1 MVPSVSV
8 LTGFDSLSRFT
19 DTSYYGQ
26 FALSLRKES
35 PYNLDIIMHAKFI
48 LKKMFL
54 SRFTLHP
61 SPFSFPS
68 HRSDSF
74 MKVIDL

>member
-19 DTSYYGQ
+19 ETSYYGQ

-35 PYNLDIIMHAKFI
+35 PNHLYIIMHAKFI
-48 LKKMFL
+48 
-54 SRFTLHP
+54 
-61 SPFSFPS
+61 
-68 HRSDSF
+68 
-74 MKVIDL
+74 

>member
-19 DTSYYGQ
+19 ETSYYGQ

-35 PYNLDIIMHAKFI
+35 PNNLYILYVCQVH
-48 LKKMFL
+48 LKKMFI
-54 SRFTLHP
+54 SRFTLHL
-61 SPFSFPS
+61 SPFSFLSP
-68 HRSDSF
+68 RNESF
-74 MKVIDL
+74 MKVIDV

>member
-19 DTSYYGQ
+19 ETSYYGQ

-35 PYNLDIIMHAKFI
+35 PNNLHIIMHAKFI
-48 LKKMFL
+48 LKTVYF
-54 SRFTLHP
+54 SFYS
-61 SPFSFPS
+61 SPFALFVPKSS
-68 HRSDSF
+68 Q
-74 MKVIDL
+74 